1 MLRRI
6 IAATLCLA
14 LGCGVAA
21 GLLLYAGTVGGA
33 RTFYAVSQDLPA
45 GAPITADVLTEV
57 HAGVDPGQAALLF
70 GGGDRGLLLGSRA
83 RHQLSSGQLLQRSD
97 VEPQPANGA
106 DALVAVPIKDLPPV
120 RPGDRVDLFAL
131 TGNGDQVVAQ
141 PFAWA
146 VSVAALSPDGLVL
159 QVRGR
164 QELAFVY
171 AAGTM
176 RLAAVVTGAPAP
188 PVEVAPI
195 GSGEAALAAA
205 AG

>member
-6 IAATLCLA
+6 IVATLSLI
-14 LGCGVAA
+14 LGCGAAA
-21 GLLLYAGTVGGA
+21 GLLLYAGTAGGG
-33 RTFYAVSQDLPA
+33 RTVFALGRDLPA
-45 GAPITADVLTEV
+45 GAPITADALTEV
-57 HAGVDPGQAALLF
+57 HAGLDPGQASQLF
-70 GGGDRGLLLGSRA
+70 GAGDRVLLLGGRA
-83 RHQLSSGQLLQRSD
+83 RHQLAAGQLLQRSD

-120 RPGDRVDLFAL
+120 RAGDRIDLFAL
-131 TGNGDQVVAQ
+131 TGSADQVVAR

-146 VSVAALSPDGLVL
+146 VTVAAVNPGGLVL
-159 QVRGR
+159 QIRGR
-164 QELAFVY
+164 QEIAFVY

-188 PVEVAPI
+188 PAGVAPI

>member
-6 IAATLCLA
+6 IVATLSLA
-14 LGCGVAA
+14 LGFGVAA
-21 GLLLYAGTVGGA
+21 GLLLYAGTAGGG
-33 RTFYAVSQDLPA
+33 RTVFALNRDLPA
-45 GAPITADVLTEV
+45 GAPLTPDVLTEV
-57 HAGVDPGQAALLF
+57 RAALDPGQASQLF
-70 GGGDRGLLLGSRA
+70 GLGDRVLLLGGRA
-83 RHQLSSGQLLQRSD
+83 RHQLAAGQLLQRSD

-106 DALVAVPIKDLPPV
+106 DALVEVPIKDLPPV

-131 TGNGDQVVAQ
+131 TGSGEQVVAR
-141 PFAWA
+141 PFAWS
-146 VSVAALSPDGLVL
+146 VTVAAVNPDGLVL

-188 PVEVAPI
+188 PAEVAPI
-195 GSGEAALAAA
+195 SSGEAALAAA

>member
-6 IAATLCLA
+6 IVATLCLA
-14 LGCGVAA
+14 LGSAVAA
-21 GLLLYAGTVGGA
+21 GLLLYAGTAGGGRTVFALA
-33 RTFYAVSQDLPA
+33 RDLPA
-45 GAPITADVLTEV
+45 GAPITADLLTEV
-57 HAGVDPGQAALLF
+57 QAGLDPGQASQLF
-70 GGGDRGLLLGSRA
+70 GPADRALVLGGRA
-83 RHQLSSGQLLQRSD
+83 RHQLAAGQLLQRSD
-97 VEPQPANGA
+97 VEPRPAGGA

-120 RPGDRVDLFAL
+120 RAGDRVDLFAL
-131 TGNGDQVVAQ
+131 TGGADQVVAR

-146 VSVAALSPDGLVL
+146 VTVAAVEPDGLVL

-176 RLAAVVTGAPAP
+176 RLAAVVTAAPGP
-188 PVEVAPI
+188 PAEVAPI

>member
-6 IAATLCLA
+6 LVATLSLA
-14 LGCGVAA
+14 LGFGVAA
-21 GLLLYAGTVGGA
+21 GLLLYAGTAGGG
-33 RTFYAVSQDLPA
+33 RTVFALSRDLPA
-45 GAPITADVLTEV
+45 GATVTADALTQV
-57 HAGVDPGQAALLF
+57 RAAVDPAQAAQLF
-70 GGGDRGLLLGSRA
+70 GGGDRSLLLGSRT
-83 RHQLSSGQLLQRSD
+83 RLQLSAGQLLQRSD
-97 VEPQPANGA
+97 VEPVPAGGA

-120 RPGDRVDLFAL
+120 RPGDRVDLFVL
-131 TGNGDQVVAQ
+131 TGGGEQVVAR

-146 VSVAALSPDGLVL
+146 VTVAAVSPDGLVL

-176 RLAAVVTGAPAP
+176 RMAAVVTGSPAP
-188 PVEVAPI
+188 PADVAPI